1 MKRVAVRRKVSG
13 TIKTSRDG
21 KLSPITLQKLYTQV
35 RLPYL
40 TFEGIKEN
48 EAVPQAYLDKNVPI
62 IQSRV
67 VLGGYRLYG
76 LIKYIFDPSA

>member
-13 TIKTSRDG
+13 TIMTLRDG
-21 KLSPITLQKLYTQV
+21 KLSHMTLQKPYTQV

-48 EAVPQAYLDKNVPI
+48 EAVP
-62 IQSRV
+62 
-67 VLGGYRLYG
+67 
-76 LIKYIFDPSA
+76 